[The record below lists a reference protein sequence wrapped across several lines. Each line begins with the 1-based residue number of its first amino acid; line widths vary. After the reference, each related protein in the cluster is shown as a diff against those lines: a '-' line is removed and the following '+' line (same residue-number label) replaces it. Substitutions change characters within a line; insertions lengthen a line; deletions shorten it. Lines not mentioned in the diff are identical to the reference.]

1 MLRLFIL
8 AASGLV
14 AVLIGSSIALG
25 GDPTVDDVKA
35 QFANITPAE
44 AEAMGYV
51 QETPCIDA
59 SELPP
64 PVLEQLN
71 IPASAG
77 MGIHYINEALVDKTL
92 DPLQPEAIQFGPGGE
107 IWNVEYLTPPQE
119 EPLSILGQ
127 TLTFV
132 EEVELDALHLWVI
145 DNPNGQFADFNPAVS
160 CAAGEEVT
168 ADDVE
173 AAFGDLTRSE
183 IETMGY
189 VVDPVC
195 VDASDI
201 PAFVLEELNLTPT
214 AAMGFHAVR
223 EELFDAT
230 VDPLEPEVILLGLN
244 GEVWGVE
251 YEATIDTEDPTVLGQ
266 AMPLLEGGHPGMEFD
281 HYAMHAWFI
290 DNPNGQFADFNP
302 AVSCATGAP
311 ETGAGPDSAPG
322 GRDAAPIV
330 LALLAAIAGG
340 ALLAGGWT
348 MRGRT
353 SR

>member
-1 MLRLFIL
+1 MRLFIL

-14 AVLIGSSIALG
+14 AVVIGSSVALG
-25 GDPTVDDVKA
+25 GDPTADDVRA

-44 AEAMGYV
+44 AEAMGYLE
-51 QETPCIDA
+51 ETPCIDA

-64 PVLEQLN
+64 SVLEQLN
-71 IPASAG
+71 ISASAG
-77 MGIHYINEALVDKTL
+77 MGVHYINEALVDKTL

-107 IWNVEYLTPPQE
+107 IWGVEYLTPPQE
-119 EPLSILGQ
+119 EPLSLLGQ

-168 ADDVE
+168 ADDVN
-173 AAFGDLTRSE
+173 AAFADITQAE
-183 IETMGY
+183 AEAMGY
-189 VVDPVC
+189 LEETPC
-195 VDASDI
+195 IDASEL
-201 PAFVLEELNLTPT
+201 PSFVLEQLNIS
-214 AAMGFHAVR
+214 ASAGMGVHFINEA
-223 EELFDAT
+223 LIDKT
-230 VDPLEPEVILLGLN
+230 LDPMEPEAIQFGPG
-244 GEVWGVE
+244 GEIWGVE
-251 YEATIDTEDPTVLGQ
+251 YLTPPQEEPLSLLGQ
-266 AMPLLEGGHPGMEFD
+266 TLTFVEEVELDALHL
-281 HYAMHAWFI
+281 WVI

-311 ETGAGPDSAPG
+311 ETGTGPDSASG
-322 GRDAAPIV
+322 GRGAAPIV

-348 MRGRT
+348 LRVRA

>member
-14 AVLIGSSIALG
+14 AVVIGSSIALG
-25 GDPTVDDVKA
+25 GGGTVDDVRA
-35 QFANITPAE
+35 QFANITQAE

-64 PVLEQLN
+64 AVLEQLN

-77 MGIHYINEALVDKTL
+77 MGVHYINEALIDKTL
-92 DPLQPEAIQFGPGGE
+92 DPMEPEAIQFGPGGE

-119 EPLSILGQ
+119 EPLSLLGQ

-132 EEVELDALHLWVI
+132 EEVELDALHRWV
-145 DNPNGQFADFNPAVS
+145 
-160 CAAGEEVT
+160 
-168 ADDVE
+168 
-173 AAFGDLTRSE
+173 
-183 IETMGY
+183 
-189 VVDPVC
+189 
-195 VDASDI
+195 
-201 PAFVLEELNLTPT
+201 
-214 AAMGFHAVR
+214 
-223 EELFDAT
+223 
-230 VDPLEPEVILLGLN
+230 
-244 GEVWGVE
+244 
-251 YEATIDTEDPTVLGQ
+251 
-266 AMPLLEGGHPGMEFD
+266 
-281 HYAMHAWFI
+281 I

-311 ETGAGPDSAPG
+311 ETGAGPDSASS
-322 GRDAAPIV
+322 GRGAAPIV

-348 MRGRT
+348 LRGRA